1 MSIETVIEANKLQF
15 GWSGQ
20 SDNFVLDNFS
30 VRAGE
35 TIFIYGP
42 SGCGKSTFLNV
53 LAGVIKLQAG
63 ELKMLGQ
70 TLSLLAD
77 RRRDRFRADHIG
89 LIFQQFN
96 LLPYLSVMDNL
107 MLPLNFSPLRLQRLM
122 HSGITPQA
130 RAHELLM
137 HLGLDIDVLD
147 QPVNYL
153 SVGQQQRVAAA
164 RALLGAPELIIA
176 DEPTSALDEGNQQ
189 RFVDLLKRECA
200 EQNTALILV
209 SHDKRL
215 AENFSRVLDFPR
227 ICQRRAKAVL

>member
-1 MSIETVIEANKLQF
+1 MSTETVIEANKLQF
-15 GWSGQ
+15 GWPSQ
-20 SDNFVLDNFS
+20 TDNFVLDDFS

-35 TIFIYGP
+35 TVFIYGP

-53 LAGVIKLQAG
+53 LAGVIKPQAG
-63 ELKMLGQ
+63 DLKILGQ
-70 TLSLLAD
+70 TLSLLPD
-77 RRRDRFRADHIG
+77 RRRDCFRADHIG

-107 MLPLNFSPLRLQRLM
+107 LLPLTFSPLRLQKLTA
-122 HSGITPQA
+122 SGVTAQA
-130 RAHELLM
+130 RVHELLA
-137 HLGLDIDVLD
+137 HLGLESEVLD
-147 QPVNYL
+147 QPVNQL

-209 SHDKRL
+209 SHDHRL
-215 AENFSRVLDFPR
+215 AESFSRVLDFPQ
-227 ICQRRAKAVL
+227 ICQRQAKAVL